1 MNIKNSLEDI
11 IHKILFPSNIS
22 VPVLCQT
29 VLGAGVSSEQ
39 NSLRDAVSIR
49 VGGEQHTT
57 WVKYILYRIAVV
69 SAEENKAWEGDDFMS
84 FRL

>member
-11 IHKILFPSNIS
+11 IHKIFFPSNIS

-49 VGGEQHTT
+49 VGREQHT
-57 WVKYILYRIAVV
+57 I
-69 SAEENKAWEGDDFMS
+69 
-84 FRL
+84 